1 MAQTIVLCRLS
12 CTALLIG
19 AASFA
24 HDVISTNLTWT
35 REVSRIVYHRCASC
49 HRPGGSAMSLLSYD
63 EARPWAKAIRDEV
76 LTRRMP
82 PWDAVKGV
90 GDFRGDRSLSQPELD
105 VLVAWVE
112 GGAPEGNPI
121 YLPDAPRVERPKAA
135 VHRGGLELRQSLTL
149 DRPMTLIGI
158 QPQGPVEV
166 AALLPDQS
174 VERLIW
180 VRQFHPQWKLA
191 YFFREPLQLPRGTQL
206 VLYCNDCTGTVKA
219 TVFTT
224 PLR

>member
-1 MAQTIVLCRLS
+1 MRLVRAGVLLLLS
-12 CTALLIG
+12 

-35 REVSRIVYHRCASC
+35 REVSRIVYNRCAAC
-49 HRPGGSAMSLLSYD
+49 HRAGGSAMSLLNYVD
-63 EARPWAKAIRDEV
+63 ARPWAKAMRDEV
-76 LTRRMP
+76 LARRMP

-90 GDFRGDRSLSQPELD
+90 GDFRDDQSLSQAEMD
-105 VLVAWVE
+105 VLVGWVE

-121 YLPDAPRVERPKAA
+121 YLPEAPRAESAKAPML
-135 VHRGGLELRQSLTL
+135 HGGAPLRNSFTL
-149 DRPMTLIGI
+149 DRPMVLTGI
-158 QPQGPVEV
+158 QPEGALEV

-180 VRQFHPQWKLA
+180 VREFHPRWKRA
-191 YFFREPLQLPRGTQL
+191 YYFREPVNLPRGTQL
-206 VLYCNDCTGTVKA
+206 LLYCKDCTGSVKA

>member
-1 MAQTIVLCRLS
+1 VGQTIVFCRLS
-12 CTALLIG
+12 SGLLLLS

-35 REVSRIVYHRCASC
+35 REVSRIVYHRCAAC
-49 HRPGGSAMSLLSYD
+49 HSPGGSAMSLLNYE

-76 LTRRMP
+76 LARRMP

-90 GDFRGDRSLSQPELD
+90 GDFRDDQSLSQPEMD

-121 YLPDAPRVERPKAA
+121 YLPEAPLGGPARRPTP
-135 VHRGGLELRQSLTL
+135 RGIGLSHSLTL
-149 DRPMTLIGI
+149 DRPMTLTGI
-158 QPQGPVEV
+158 QPEGALEI

-180 VRQFHPQWKLA
+180 VREFHPKWKRA
-191 YFFREPLQLPRGTQL
+191 YFFREPVQLPRGTQL
-206 VLYCNDCTGTVKA
+206 LLYCNACTGSVKA

>member
-1 MAQTIVLCRLS
+1 MRFIRAGVL
-12 CTALLIG
+12 LLLC
-19 AASFA
+19 ATSFA

-35 REVSRIVYHRCASC
+35 REVSRIVYHRCAAC
-49 HRPGGSAMSLLSYD
+49 HRPGGSAMSLLTYQD
-63 EARPWAKAIRDEV
+63 ARPWAKAMRDEV
-76 LTRRMP
+76 LARRMP

-90 GDFRGDRSLSQPELD
+90 GDFRDDQSLSQPELD
-105 VLVAWVE
+105 VLVGWVE

-121 YLPDAPRVERPKAA
+121 YLPEVPSSAQARRPTLP
-135 VHRGGLELRQSLTL
+135 GIPLRHSMTL
-149 DRPMTLIGI
+149 DRPVVLAGI
-158 QPQGPVEV
+158 QPEGALEI

-180 VRQFHPQWKLA
+180 VREFHPKWKRA
-191 YFFREPLQLPRGTQL
+191 YYFREPVNLPRGTQL
-206 VLYCNDCTGTVKA
+206 LIYCNECTGSVKA

>member
-1 MAQTIVLCRLS
+1 MRL
-12 CTALLIG
+12 TRIGGLLLLA

-35 REVSRIVYHRCASC
+35 REVSRIVYHRCAAC
-49 HRPGGSAMSLLSYD
+49 HRERGSAMPLMSYED
-63 EARPWAKAIRDEV
+63 VRPWAKAIRDEV
-76 LTRRMP
+76 LSRRMP

-90 GDFRGDRSLSQPELD
+90 GDFRDDQSLTQPEMD
-105 VLVAWVE
+105 VLVGWVE

-121 YLPDAPRVERPKAA
+121 YLPDPPAPSRSKPLLHKGAM
-135 VHRGGLELRQSLTL
+135 ELRQSLTL
-149 DRPMTLIGI
+149 DRGLTLTGI
-158 QPQGPVEV
+158 EPAGPIEL
-166 AALLPDQS
+166 AALLPDQT

-180 VRQFHPQWKLA
+180 VRDFHPKWKRA
-191 YFFREPLQLPRGTQL
+191 YELREPLPLPRGTQL
-206 VLYCNDCTGTVKA
+206 LLYCSICTGSVKA

>member
-1 MAQTIVLCRLS
+1 MRLVR
-12 CTALLIG
+12 AGGLFLLS
-19 AASFA
+19 AATFA

-35 REVSRIVYHRCASC
+35 REVSRIVYHRCGAC
-49 HRPGGSAMSLLSYD
+49 HYSGGPAMSLVSYE

-76 LTRRMP
+76 LARRMP

-90 GDFRGDRSLSQPELD
+90 GDFRDDQSLTQPEMD

-112 GGAPEGNPI
+112 GGAPEGNAA
-121 YLPDAPRVERPKAA
+121 YLPAGRPSGGAAGRPRAAAPR
-135 VHRGGLELRQSLTL
+135 GGMELRGPVTL
-149 DRPMTLIGI
+149 DRGVSLTAI
-158 QPQGPVEV
+158 QPEGPVEI

-180 VRQFHPQWKLA
+180 VRQFHPKWRRA
-191 YFFREPLQLPRGTQL
+191 YELREPLRLPRGTRLL
-206 VLYCNDCTGTVKA
+206 VYCSECTGSVKA